1 MQKTRTQYFEF
12 RHFQKIV
19 LKIYCLR
26 WAIKFND
33 KCDVA
38 FFKIKNANK
47 VTVLKNQEKYFQHAH
62 FKFLNIPHYPNQLQ
76 FLILAILDLQIMEKN
91 CSFRE
96 KEKLRKKP

>member
-47 VTVLKNQEKYFQHAH
+47 VTVFEK
-62 FKFLNIPHYPNQLQ
+62 
-76 FLILAILDLQIMEKN
+76 
-91 CSFRE
+91 SRE
-96 KEKLRKKP
+96 IFATRTF